1 MSLDRDTEAGH
12 TIGQTHS
19 GRTGR
24 HPGWARMGVSTPPS
38 DEENRVAHREN
49 LIEQM
54 TERGNLKA
62 AWKKVRRNDGS
73 AGIDGRDMDATLAY
87 LNDHWE
93 TVEAQLIAGT
103 YLPDAVKRM
112 EIEKPGGGIRKL
124 GVPTILD
131 RVLQQAALQIL
142 SPLFDPLFSEHS
154 YGFRPGR
161 SAGQAV
167 EQAQKYP
174 AQKMKSKL
182 KHLFRQG
189 RGRNV
194 RRFIQETLNPV
205 LRGWT
210 NYFRLSQTKTFA
222 RELDEWLRHRLRCV
236 IWRQWKRPHTRY
248 KKLVQLG
255 LTPERAHKS
264 SFNGRGAWFNSG
276 ASHMNQAIPRKAFAQ
291 MKLLSVYDLL
301 ELMRAEIYLRN
312 RRDT

>member
-1 MSLDRDTEAGH
+1 
-12 TIGQTHS
+12 
-19 GRTGR
+19 
-24 HPGWARMGVSTPPS
+24 MGVSTPPS

-103 YLPDAVKRM
+103 YRPEAVKRV

-142 SPLFDPLFSEHS
+142 SPFFDPLFSEHS

-167 EQAQKYP
+167 EQAQKY
-174 AQKMKSKL
+174 QTEGK
-182 KHLFRQG
+182 
-189 RGRNV
+189 NWV
-194 RRFIQETLNPV
+194 V
-205 LRGWT
+205 WT
-210 NYFRLSQTKTFA
+210 
-222 RELDEWLRHRLRCV
+222 
-236 IWRQWKRPHTRY
+236 
-248 KKLVQLG
+248 
-255 LTPERAHKS
+255 
-264 SFNGRGAWFNSG
+264 
-276 ASHMNQAIPRKAFAQ
+276 
-291 MKLLSVYDLL
+291 
-301 ELMRAEIYLRN
+301 
-312 RRDT
+312 